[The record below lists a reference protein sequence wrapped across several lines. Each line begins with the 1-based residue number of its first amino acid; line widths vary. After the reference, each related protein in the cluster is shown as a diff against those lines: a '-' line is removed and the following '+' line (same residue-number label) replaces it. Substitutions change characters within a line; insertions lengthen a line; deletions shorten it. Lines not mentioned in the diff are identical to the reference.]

1 MFTLQYIIRLYL
13 HLDPFR
19 DISSSTCISICLSIS
34 VDARIYIYCT
44 SVCICKYIYINDV
57 CAPAISNLVV
67 DLNIYIT

>member
-34 VDARIYIYCT
+34 VDARIYIYIVHLC
-44 SVCICKYIYINDV
+44 VYV
-57 CAPAISNLVV
+57 
-67 DLNIYIT
+67 NIYISMMYVHLPSRTLS